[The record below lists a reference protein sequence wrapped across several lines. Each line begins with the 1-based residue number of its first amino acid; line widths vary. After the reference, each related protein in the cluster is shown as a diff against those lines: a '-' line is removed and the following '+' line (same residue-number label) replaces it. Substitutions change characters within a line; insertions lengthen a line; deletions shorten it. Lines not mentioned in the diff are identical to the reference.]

1 VIVFGGTPMQN
12 IEAVAPAELEVTRRR
27 PEPMT
32 SRRVWVT
39 TLVITA
45 LLLGARSG
53 AIYGYVQSEIQRN
66 GIAAEVND
74 KNLEQLAVNIGFTLA
89 LLISLA
95 VLLVFYS
102 IAALMERNIFG
113 VSMPIM
119 RGVRV
124 GPFYPIVLGSTVPVH
139 LGALVLG
146 LTAPKDQPLYYVYVL
161 TISVLCPL
169 LFRRYWKTL
178 PTSKKV
184 AYFGCC
190 LGLAVL
196 SMAT

>member
-1 VIVFGGTPMQN
+1 MQN
-12 IEAVAPAELEVTRRR
+12 IEAVEPAELEVTRLR

-39 TLVITA
+39 TLAITA

-102 IAALMERNIFG
+102 IAALMERHIFG

-119 RGVRV
+119 RGVSV
-124 GPFYPIVLGSTVPVH
+124 HPFYPIVLASTVPVH

-178 PTSKKV
+178 PTSKIV

>member
-1 VIVFGGTPMQN
+1 
-12 IEAVAPAELEVTRRR
+12 
-27 PEPMT
+27 MT

-39 TLVITA
+39 TLAITA

-53 AIYGYVQSEIQRN
+53 AIYGYVQSEIQRDF
-66 GIAAEVND
+66 IAAEVND
-74 KNLEQLAVNIGFTLA
+74 KNLEQLAVNIGFRPA

-113 VSMPIM
+113 VSMPIQM
-119 RGVRV
+119 RGVSV
-124 GPFYPIVLGSTVPVH
+124 GPFYPIVLASTVPVH

-161 TISVLCPL
+161 TISVLCLL

-178 PTSKKV
+178 PTSKIV

-196 SMAT
+196 SYGNS